1 MQLLDLALMLA
12 KAVIRSETKTNPDVL
27 LNVLHEAVSSLPFN
41 TEYAELHLHPDDIEL
56 IQQTYDEEALAERK
70 WILKEEPGYQPGDL
84 IVGTPNSLIDR
95 TLKHRIAQTIDGF
108 IQGSGLDK
116 EQVAQPGALSKS
128 VTEESERE
136 QISEEAGP
144 VDSLEA
150 ESESPSTEINES
162 EANESSADES
172 ND

>member
-1 MQLLDLALMLA
+1 MQDLLPELCDQFPELVNVVEPMFANYGGRDIFGGEIVTI
-12 KAVIRSETKTNPDVL
+12 KAYED
-27 LNVLHEAVSSLPFN
+27 
-41 TEYAELHLHPDDIEL
+41 
-56 IQQTYDEEALAERK
+56 
-70 WILKEEPGYQPGDL
+70 
-84 IVGTPNSLIDR
+84 NSLVR
-95 TLKHRIAQTIDGF
+95 
-108 IQGSGLDK
+108 